1 MRGPPLHA
9 PLGTTNSQLWSVGLD
24 ARWLA
29 CADTA
34 TRSTA
39 GLVALRHAELRF
51 GRALASPSTSR
62 RVRADCGW
70 GGERPGSTVQ
80 ANLYEEAAA
89 PIVDN
94 VMEGYNGTIFAYGQT
109 GTGKTHT
116 MEGRLDP
123 AEEQCVPALA
133 GHGSRRAHCA

>member
-1 MRGPPLHA
+1 M
-9 PLGTTNSQLWSVGLD
+9 
-24 ARWLA
+24 
-29 CADTA
+29 
-34 TRSTA
+34 
-39 GLVALRHAELRF
+39 
-51 GRALASPSTSR
+51 
-62 RVRADCGW
+62 
-70 GGERPGSTVQ
+70 Q

-123 AEEQCVPALA
+123 AEEQCVPAIA
-133 GHGSRRAHCA
+133 ARVTPSHCA